1 MDLIKNKKS
10 STSNIFVLLIM
21 FLLLCSMFC
30 GGGVVTTAKAA
41 EVTSGSEKVQNNV
54 DNSVFITFAK
64 GASADKGQYIYG
76 CFYVPDTVYDSSLEY
91 GVVVFP
97 RWFAERYG
105 ITGNYIEEYTAIGMY
120 DSLAIMVV
128 PNPSSISEGKILKC
142 GIVNIPEAGANMELS
157 FIFFVR
163 DSEGNIAYEIPRH
176 AAYATLLAEDY
187 TYNELAKMIG
197 QRVKTESSFGQIV
210 TKIDELIDCVWVY
223 VVIALASVVVV
234 WGAYIGIKII
244 IANKNDEKINAR
256 DMVKQLIVGIVIMF
270 VLAVGLPL
278 LINGL
283 ISWFSW

>member
-1 MDLIKNKKS
+1 MDSIKNQKS
-10 STSNIFVLLIM
+10 STKTIFIWLIM

-30 GGGVVTTAKAA
+30 GSGVVTASAA

-64 GASADKGQYIYG
+64 GEKADRGQYIYG

-91 GVVVFP
+91 GVLVFP
-97 RWFAERYG
+97 KWFSERYG
-105 ITGNYIEEYTAIGMY
+105 ITGNYIEEYTAVGRG

-128 PNPSSISEGKILKC
+128 NNPTSISEGKILKC
-142 GIVNIPEAGANMELS
+142 GIINIPEEGENMELS

-163 DSEGNIAYEIPRH
+163 DSDGNIAYAMPRH
-176 AAYATLLAEDY
+176 SAYATLIAEDY

-210 TKIDELIDCVWVY
+210 SKINELVDSVWVY

-234 WGAYIGIKII
+234 WGHTL
-244 IANKNDEKINAR
+244 
-256 DMVKQLIVGIVIMF
+256 V
-270 VLAVGLPL
+270 
-278 LINGL
+278 
-283 ISWFSW
+283 

>member
-1 MDLIKNKKS
+1 MDLIKDKKS
-10 STSNIFVLLIM
+10 STNNIFVWLII
-21 FLLLCSMFC
+21 FLLLFSMFC
-30 GGGVVTTAKAA
+30 GSGVVTANAA
-41 EVTSGSEKVQNNV
+41 EATSGSEKVQNNV
-54 DNSVFITFAK
+54 DNSVFITFSK
-64 GASADKGQYIYG
+64 GESADKGQYIYG

-97 RWFAERYG
+97 KWFAERYG
-105 ITGNYIEEYTAIGMY
+105 ITGNYIEEYTAIGKY

-128 PNPSSISEGKILKC
+128 PNPTSISEGKILKC
-142 GIVNIPEAGANMELS
+142 GIINIPEAGENMELS

-176 AAYATLLAEDY
+176 AAYATLIAEDY
-187 TYNELAKMIG
+187 TYDELAKMIG

-210 TKIDELIDCVWVY
+210 IKIKELVDSVWVY
-223 VVIALASVVVV
+223 VVIALASVIVV

-244 IANKNDEKINAR
+244 IAKKNDEKINAR
-256 DMVKQLIVGIVIMF
+256 DMVKQLIIGIVIMF